1 MYIHVHDVVVVS
13 SYVCAVMGGPIENV
27 SAFHYELSIGEV
39 QHDMKSNLIPLG
51 AVKKGVHRHRA
62 LLFKV
67 CVCGDATSA
76 YREFSLIRCRSF
88 SKNIIW
94 LINWPFIST
103 YILVMGN
110 CGG

>member
-1 MYIHVHDVVVVS
+1 MYNTNIHMCPLQAVHMYVHTHVVADVVS
-13 SYVCAVMGGPIENV
+13 RYVCAVMGGPIENV

-67 CVCGDATSA
+67 CVCGGTTSA
-76 YREFSLIRCRSF
+76 CSVLSLICRS
-88 SKNIIW
+88 
-94 LINWPFIST
+94 
-103 YILVMGN
+103 
-110 CGG
+110 